1 MNGLPRLAFIFD
13 NAGVDEWLVLGVVV
27 FILFGPR
34 RLPEI
39 ARTIGRTLARIRQA
53 ADEFREQMT
62 HLEEEVSSSS
72 LAAPSAGAPGTG
84 QQQLGASGQVTGAR
98 PQASGDNGQA
108 PGDETHSP
116 GASSQA
122 PGANGPT
129 ENKPT
134 PGSPTEQQHP
144 PPTDY

>member
-62 HLEEEVSSSS
+62 RLEEEVSPSSPPPPI
-72 LAAPSAGAPGTG
+72 LT
-84 QQQLGASGQVTGAR
+84 TGAR
-98 PQASGDNGQA
+98 RRSPFPRRQF
-108 PGDETHSP
+108 P
-116 GASSQA
+116 GARRQW
-122 PGANGPT
+122 PDG
-129 ENKPT
+129 
-134 PGSPTEQQHP
+134 
-144 PPTDY
+144 